1 MAASWRTDDGGDFG
15 SAILGNSERKSKTG
29 ADLIKEKTN
38 EILKQERM

>member
-15 SAILGNSERKSKTG
+15 SVILGNSERRSKTG
-29 ADLIKEKTN
+29 ADLNKEKTN